1 MAKKYELIGCRYDKY
16 ADKKYQNEE
25 VIKIDGIKLD
35 SLEAIDYFTTEQ
47 SFVAF
52 EKIMMNIYPNKNL
65 FSIRVTDTRNE
76 SNYFLKPIYGD
87 AKLHD
92 LLEKTVKKTIDTL
105 AGKRSVNLVPLG
117 EEIVYK
123 TFSPIKDALREK
135 NYDKIRSL
143 INTRSS
149 FMFEMERFCG
159 TSYDEGL
166 EDTDLLKIEREFCDY
181 PVFRDAYFPRIKK
194 KVANLAVRP
203 NKVSTFQNNISVDKE
218 PKEAVVENLMLLN
231 QGEKEEFLSAEEYQ
245 KTYGDNAS
253 YLGEGKKWRI

>member
-92 LLEKTVKKTIDTL
+92 LLEKTVKKTIDT
-105 AGKRSVNLVPLG
+105 
-117 EEIVYK
+117 
-123 TFSPIKDALREK
+123 
-135 NYDKIRSL
+135 
-143 INTRSS
+143 
-149 FMFEMERFCG
+149 MEMEG
-159 TSYDEGL
+159 A
-166 EDTDLLKIEREFCDY
+166 I
-181 PVFRDAYFPRIKK
+181 
-194 KVANLAVRP
+194 
-203 NKVSTFQNNISVDKE
+203 
-218 PKEAVVENLMLLN
+218 
-231 QGEKEEFLSAEEYQ
+231 
-245 KTYGDNAS
+245 
-253 YLGEGKKWRI
+253 